1 MPAVPQC
8 HPISSSFAVVDA
20 HARSITS
27 VRAVRF
33 ISALAKRGGA
43 KHTGRAVLLV
53 LLLLLLFYVLG
64 QHCGKQ
70 ASKQQPTENQAE
82 AVASLVQAK
91 TPFWAEVRMS
101 NILTMAFK
109 TVKEPALT
117 VAETHM
123 HTH

>member
-1 MPAVPQC
+1 MPATVPQC

-43 KHTGRAVLLV
+43 KHTGKAVP

-70 ASKQQPTENQAE
+70 ASSRSRLRTRPRR
-82 AVASLVQAK
+82 
-91 TPFWAEVRMS
+91 W
-101 NILTMAFK
+101 
-109 TVKEPALT
+109 
-117 VAETHM
+117 H
-123 HTH
+123 H

>member
-27 VRAVRF
+27 VRAVHF

-53 LLLLLLFYVLG
+53 LLLLLFYVLG

-70 ASKQQPTENQAE
+70 ASSSSSSRLRTRPRR
-82 AVASLVQAK
+82 
-91 TPFWAEVRMS
+91 W
-101 NILTMAFK
+101 
-109 TVKEPALT
+109 
-117 VAETHM
+117 H
-123 HTH
+123 H

>member
-8 HPISSSFAVVDA
+8 HPISSTSSFAVVDA

-43 KHTGRAVLLV
+43 KHTGRAVLL
-53 LLLLLLFYVLG
+53 LLLLLQFYVLG

-70 ASKQQPTENQAE
+70 AQA
-82 AVASLVQAK
+82 AAAR
-91 TPFWAEVRMS
+91 A
-101 NILTMAFK
+101 AD
-109 TVKEPALT
+109 
-117 VAETHM
+117 
-123 HTH
+123 